1 MPVPHYWAGIDEAG
15 YGPNLGPLVVTAVV
29 ARGSSRRP
37 DMWGDLPFVRRVG
50 DFQADGLCVDDSKR
64 VMSRHDGL
72 AIFDLAF
79 SALADSL
86 LPVDEAAGLKGRG
99 RIDWKRFGP
108 NVWGGDELAR
118 WSEPG
123 DERLTWVDSRPK
135 SLKRKR
141 FVCRRWRVAGARIVM
156 IGPERFNRLLSETG
170 NKSEVNGLAFLE
182 LIAWLKSAVPPGAVV
197 HVTTDRH
204 GGRHFYGP
212 LLSLAFPGRWIE
224 KIDETA
230 HASRYR
236 IDDGRNVYD
245 IAFVV
250 KADDSD
256 GLVALASM
264 VAKLLRERWMERFNA
279 WFARRVPDLR
289 PTAGYPVDAK
299 RFLEDVR
306 HVIRSEEIE
315 FDSIWRRK

>member
-37 DMWGDLPFVRRVG
+37 DMWGDLPYVRRVG
-50 DFQADGLCVDDSKR
+50 DFQAEGLCVDDSKR

-72 AIFDLAF
+72 AIFHSAF

-86 LPVDEAAGLKGRG
+86 LPVDEAAGSRGRG
-99 RIDWKRFGP
+99 RIDWNRFGP
-108 NVWGGDELAR
+108 EVWGGEELAR

-123 DERLTWVDSRPK
+123 DAGLTWIDARPK
-135 SLKRKR
+135 SIGRKR
-141 FVCRRWRVAGARIVM
+141 FVCRRWRVAGARIAL
-156 IGPERFNRLLSETG
+156 IGPERFNRLLKETG

-230 HASRYR
+230 QTSRYR
-236 IDDGRNVYD
+236 IDDSRNVYD

-306 HVIRSEEIE
+306 HVIRSERIEI
-315 FDSIWRRK
+315 DSIWRRK